1 MKNSLRN
8 RRRSALTIASVAAS
22 LCLLGVLAAIYRVLF
37 FGGASTP
44 AQALRLIT
52 HHKVSLAQPLPIA
65 YVKQIRQTPGVK
77 AVTAW
82 QWFGGA
88 YRDAQDTRNFFARFA
103 VDASETFRVWPDYE
117 IPVDQRLGFERQR
130 TACVASRTLADKFG
144 WEPGERITLGGDRCA
159 VRELARSDDH

>member
-8 RRRSALTIASVAAS
+8 RRRSVLTIASVAAS

-65 YVKQIRQTPGVK
+65 YVQQIRQTPHHE
-77 AVTAW
+77 
-82 QWFGGA
+82 
-88 YRDAQDTRNFFARFA
+88 AQKLSSVAFPLKSASDTG
-103 VDASETFRVWPDYE
+103 SPL
-117 IPVDQRLGFERQR
+117 IPL
-130 TACVASRTLADKFG
+130 
-144 WEPGERITLGGDRCA
+144 
-159 VRELARSDDH
+159 